1 MRRLVL
7 VAVSVL
13 AASVIG
19 CGSWKRVGS
28 EEQPKPTETLT
39 QLLNTTQ
46 FYQRLGRLAAGDPM
60 PFVGTVAAL
69 ADGRV
74 VLGGQNVS
82 GVGARAPG
90 VARFTAGGAPE
101 VVAMRPSESRD
112 PRLTTKIARPGTAAT
127 HHWSIR

>member
-28 EEQPKPTETLT
+28 EEQPRPTETLT
-39 QLLNTTQ
+39 RLLNTTQ

-60 PFVGTVAAL
+60 PFVGTVAFA
-69 ADGRV
+69 AGPGDSV
-74 VLGGQNVS
+74 IAVLGLSLENRSFAFQREGNS
-82 GVGARAPG
+82 F
-90 VARFTAGGAPE
+90 VAR
-101 VVAMRPSESRD
+101 
-112 PRLTTKIARPGTAAT
+112 
-127 HHWSIR
+127 